1 MTTKDEALKLA
12 KECGATTYTNRH
24 FPNATA
30 LTFSPLAWEQF
41 CNKAF
46 AAPVQEPVAFKHV
59 CNLWIDPVTTEYIVD
74 HCDHPPSECIPAYIG
89 TPPNVAMPLAAQRQ
103 WVGLTDEEWSIICEK
118 NNMLPDFD
126 LKEEI
131 EAKLKKKSVDL
142 PVYKLPC
149 DN

>member
-1 MTTKDEALKLA
+1 
-12 KECGATTYTNRH
+12 
-24 FPNATA
+24 
-30 LTFSPLAWEQF
+30 
-41 CNKAF
+41 
-46 AAPVQEPVAFKHV
+46 
-59 CNLWIDPVTTEYIVD
+59 
-74 HCDHPPSECIPAYIG
+74 
-89 TPPNVAMPLAAQRQ
+89 MPLAAQRP